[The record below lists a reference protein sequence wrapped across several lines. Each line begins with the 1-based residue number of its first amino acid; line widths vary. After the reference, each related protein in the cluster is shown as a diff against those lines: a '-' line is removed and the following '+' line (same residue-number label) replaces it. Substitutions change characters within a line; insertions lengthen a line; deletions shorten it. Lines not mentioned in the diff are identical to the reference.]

1 MKRGIFLT
9 SIIAIGFAC
18 PAIAEPVVESQYPTD
33 RMMQEN
39 TTYTGAATYTNF
51 GEYEGTVTATAE
63 YDDIIYKIAA
73 GTYLPA
79 GSVDAVACPAG
90 SFCAGVTSATYSET
104 DNQGISTCPSGYSN
118 SDQGATSNTQC
129 YTACAVGKV
138 AHATAVSGND
148 YYNTDADTCSATEC
162 ESGYHTTD
170 GATRIVEKT
179 PLIDVDYR
187 EYGNTEFSGYGYISA
202 SGSSGGGLSGELTEN
217 NTWVANFDYGNVYG
231 RASCQSAP
239 HDAGMGYIFENLEAV
254 MDGTKPLEEFRSEL
268 TEISGAS
275 KANYISD
282 VFAKMMDGTYDEAT
296 GMEELGK
303 AIFVVF
309 GVDTSGQYSTTDT
322 GQYCYCQM
330 TDFTPTGGVKAAV
343 LSAPWVFDGDAGSA
357 SICASGCANDC
368 AYNLLFANPSNHG
381 FRAAVFGSLG
391 ALSGATCEGNEIT
404 IEWSD
409 AEVEDIE
416 ANNAGMCIYGG
427 DITTPVK
434 AKSKPGKTFKGW
446 KFEKQGAV

>member
-51 GEYEGTVTATAE
+51 GEYEGIVTATAE
-63 YDDIIYKIAA
+63 YEDIIYKIAA

-90 SFCAGVTSATYSET
+90 SFCAGVTSATYSES

-118 SDQGATSNTQC
+118 SDQGATSDTQC

-148 YYNTDADTCSATEC
+148 YYNTDADTCSATAC
-162 ESGYHTTD
+162 ESGYHTNEE
-170 GATRIVEKT
+170 TRIVEKT

-187 EYGNTEFSGYGYISA
+187 EGGNEYGYISA
-202 SGSSGGGLSGELTEN
+202 DGGSGGGLAGELTEN
-217 NTWVANFDYGNVYG
+217 NTWGANFDYGNVYG
-231 RASCQSAP
+231 RASCQSAL
-239 HDAGMGYIFENLEAV
+239 HDAGFVYILENLNAV
-254 MDGTKPLEEFRSEL
+254 MGGAKPLEEFRSEL
-268 TEISGAS
+268 TEISGAA

-282 VFAKMMDGTYDEAT
+282 VFAKMMDGTYDGDT

-303 AIFVVF
+303 ALYVVF

-330 TDFTPTGGVKAAV
+330 TDFTPTGGTKAAV
-343 LSAPWVFDGDAGSA
+343 LSA
-357 SICASGCANDC
+357 
-368 AYNLLFANPSNHG
+368 
-381 FRAAVFGSLG
+381 
-391 ALSGATCEGNEIT
+391 T
-404 IEWSD
+404 
-409 AEVEDIE
+409 
-416 ANNAGMCIYGG
+416 
-427 DITTPVK
+427 
-434 AKSKPGKTFKGW
+434 
-446 KFEKQGAV
+446 

>member
-9 SIIAIGFAC
+9 SIIAIGFAY

-63 YDDIIYKIAA
+63 YEDIIYKIAA

-162 ESGYHTTD
+162 EGGYHTNEE
-170 GATRIVEKT
+170 TRIVEKT

-187 EYGNTEFSGYGYISA
+187 EGGKGRYGYGYIGA
-202 SGSSGGGLSGELTEN
+202 SGNTGTGLAGGLTEN
-217 NTWVANFDYGNVYG
+217 NTWVAEFDYGNVYG

-239 HDAGMGYIFENLEAV
+239 HDAGSVYVMENVEAV
-254 MDGTKPLEEFRSEL
+254 VGGTKPLEEFRSEL

-282 VFAKMMDGTYDEAT
+282 VAAKMMDGTYDWET
-296 GMEELGK
+296 GVGEVFK
-303 AIFVVF
+303 AIHVVF
-309 GVDTSGQYSTTDT
+309 AVDTSAQYSTTDT

-343 LSAPWVFDGDAGSA
+343 LSAPWVFFADIASA
-357 SICASGCANDC
+357 SYCAMDC
-368 AYNLLFANPSNHG
+368 AYDCAFNLHNGGPSNIW
-381 FRAAVFGSLG
+381 FRAAVFGSFG
-391 ALSGATCEGNEIT
+391 ALSSATCQGNEIT

-409 AEVEDIE
+409 ADPADIE

>member
-63 YDDIIYKIAA
+63 YEDIIYKIAA

-118 SDQGATSNTQC
+118 SAQGATSDTQC

-148 YYNTDADTCSATEC
+148 YYNTDADTCSATAC
-162 ESGYHTTD
+162 EGGYHTTD
-170 GATRIVEKT
+170 ETRIVEKT
-179 PLIDVDYR
+179 PLIDADYR
-187 EYGNTEFSGYGYISA
+187 EGANDHGYISA
-202 SGSSGGGLSGELTEN
+202 DGSKRNADELTEN

-239 HDAGMGYIFENLEAV
+239 HDAGFVYIFENLNAV
-254 MDGTKPLEEFRSEL
+254 MGGTKPVEEFRSEL
-268 TEISGAS
+268 TEISGVS

-282 VFAKMMDGTYDEAT
+282 VFAKMLDGTYDEAT
-296 GMEELGK
+296 GREEVGK
-303 AIFVVF
+303 AIYVVF

-343 LSAPWVFDGDAGSA
+343 LSAPWVFYYYDGS
-357 SICASGCANDC
+357 ASGCALNCASDC
-368 AYNLLFANPSNHG
+368 AGYLRYADPNFLG
-381 FRAAVFGSLG
+381 YRAAVFGSLG
-391 ALSGATCEGNEIT
+391 ALSSATCTGNEIT

-409 AEVEDIE
+409 ADPADIE

-446 KFEKQGAV
+446 KFEKRGAN